1 MQCSKICEWYRKK
14 KTFRQLTVCEKTQQ
28 KYKAKMPQ
36 NKTNRA
42 NDTSIK
48 SMYVNVH
55 VFIREYIPWQ

>member
-1 MQCSKICEWYRKK
+1 
-14 KTFRQLTVCEKTQQ
+14 
-28 KYKAKMPQ
+28 MPQ

-55 VFIREYIPWQ
+55 VFIREYIPIERLVMEPITASWK